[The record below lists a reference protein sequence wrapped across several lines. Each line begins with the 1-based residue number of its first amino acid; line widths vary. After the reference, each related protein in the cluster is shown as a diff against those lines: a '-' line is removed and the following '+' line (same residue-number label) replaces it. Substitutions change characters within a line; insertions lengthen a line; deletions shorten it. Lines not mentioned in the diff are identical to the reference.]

1 MSTIKVDDIQ
11 SRQSTDDAISL
22 NADSSVTLKHSAS
35 AKLDTTATG
44 VDITGTCTAT
54 SFSGDGSN
62 LTNLPA
68 GNLNN
73 LNATNLT
80 SGTIPDARFGTIPDA
95 AFPSTLPAVSG
106 ANLTG
111 ISAGALQY
119 VTQNVVS
126 SGTISSIDFTSSNLQ
141 ANALY
146 KIQAIIYSPNTSA
159 YGFYFLPGIYDSST
173 STQYGTWMP
182 GGQSASNHYSSTIY
196 YGNQSPNVGNL
207 DWWIS
212 TGSYGLSNG
221 SQWFSFVAELSTYP
235 APWLRVHFNGPDD
248 HYAHGLFNGRWNLNM
263 GSSYINGLRMKVAGS
278 PGYFGAGTRVQLFK
292 YVT

>member
-11 SRQSTDDAISL
+11 SRQSTDDAIAL

-95 AFPSTLPAVSG
+95 AFPATLPAVSG

-126 SGTISSIDFTSSNLQ
+126 SGTISSIDFNSSNLQ

-146 KIQAIIYSPNTSA
+146 KIQAIIYVPNTSA
-159 YGFYFLPGIYDSST
+159 YGFYFLPGIYDTST
-173 STQYGTWMP
+173 SAQYGPSTF
-182 GGQSASNHYSSTIY
+182 GGSGGSYHYSSTIY
-196 YGNQSPNVGNL
+196 YGGQSPNVGNN

-221 SQWFSFVAELSTYP
+221 KQWFSFVAELSTYP

-248 HYAHGLFNGRWNLNM
+248 HYAHGSFIGRWSNNI